1 VDEGGIVIRGR
12 AYRRTAGWGALA
24 LALPLL
30 GVGLVAGPAGASTA
44 GKVSNF
50 TGTGISEPYGITAGP
65 NGSLWFANF
74 GNNSIGEIST
84 TGVVSNFT
92 DSSISEPVG
101 LTAGPNGALWF
112 ANYGNSTIGE
122 ITTTGTVSHFSDPS
136 ISKPVDLTTGPDGAL
151 WFTNQGN
158 NSIGRITTAGSVT
171 NFTNAGIVSPYA
183 ITSGPHGALWFTN
196 QSPAGSSSVGEI
208 TTSGSVSTFTDP
220 RITNPYGIVADGNTL
235 WITNLPG
242 GAGGNDAIEKMSSS
256 GSVTQVYTDPSLIE
270 PAAIV
275 AGSDGALW
283 FVNNGNASIGRIT
296 TSGAISNYTD
306 PTIDGPIWI
315 AAGSDG
321 ALWFTNQSNNSIGR
335 ITTSV
340 TPEIK
345 SFTPTSGSVGQ
356 KVTITGKNLDGASQV
371 AVNGTKEKIVS
382 DTATQ
387 VVMKLKAGT
396 TTGPITVTT
405 PDGTATSSSDLLF
418 S

>member
-1 VDEGGIVIRGR
+1 M
-12 AYRRTAGWGALA
+12 
-24 LALPLL
+24 
-30 GVGLVAGPAGASTA
+30 
-44 GKVSNF
+44 
-50 TGTGISEPYGITAGP
+50 
-65 NGSLWFANF
+65 
-74 GNNSIGEIST
+74 
-84 TGVVSNFT
+84 
-92 DSSISEPVG
+92 
-101 LTAGPNGALWF
+101 TAGPNGALWF

-136 ISKPVDLTTGPDGAL
+136 ISKPVDITTGPDGAL

-158 NSIGRITTAGSVT
+158 NSIGRITTGGAVT

-183 ITSGPHGALWFTN
+183 ITLGPARRALVHQPEPGRVELHRRNHHERIGEHVHGPDHQPLRHRRGRQHALDHE
-196 QSPAGSSSVGEI
+196 SPGRHGGS
-208 TTSGSVSTFTDP
+208 
-220 RITNPYGIVADGNTL
+220 
-235 WITNLPG
+235 
-242 GAGGNDAIEKMSSS
+242 DAIEKMSSS
-256 GSVTQVYTDPSLIE
+256 GAVSHVYTDPSLIE

-275 AGSDGALW
+275 VGSDSALW

-321 ALWFTNQSNNSIGR
+321 ALWFSNQTNNSIGR

-345 SFTPTSGSVGQ
+345 AYPDIGLGRSEG
-356 KVTITGKNLDGASQV
+356 TITGKNLDGASQV

-387 VVMKLKAGT
+387 LVMKLKAGT

-405 PDGTATSSSDLLF
+405 PDGTADIILGPPFLMISVRLGNDFDQQHPGTHCGSIQAFGLKQPGLT
-418 S
+418 